1 MIMAL
6 KVRMGVEGD
15 WGKKNFSTYMID
27 EVDTKY
33 GLHGYGNTAREA
45 IEDTYAGMEELKQ
58 LAKENGDTFPDLELS
73 FVFDV
78 GAMYSYFPY
87 LNMSAVAAKMGI
99 NASLMRKYAAGLCK
113 PSKKR
118 LAEIQECIG
127 TISSELKGVNL
138 G

>member
-1 MIMAL
+1 MAQ

-15 WGKKNFSTYMID
+15 FGKKNFSTYIID
-27 EVDTKY
+27 DVEMKY
-33 GLHGYGNTAREA
+33 GLHGYGSTAREA
-45 IEDTYAGMEELKQ
+45 VEDTYVAMEEAKQ
-58 LAKENGDTFPDLELS
+58 LARESGDTFPDLELS

-78 GAMYSYFPY
+78 GSMYSYFPY

-99 NASLMRKYAAGLCK
+99 NASLMRKYASGICR

-127 TISSELKGVNL
+127 AISSELKGVSL